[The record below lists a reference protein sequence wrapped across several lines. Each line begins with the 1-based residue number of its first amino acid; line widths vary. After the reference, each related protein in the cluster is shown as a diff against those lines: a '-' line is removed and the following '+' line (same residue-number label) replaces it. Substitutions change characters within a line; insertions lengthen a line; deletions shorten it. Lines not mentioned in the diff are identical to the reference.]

1 MIPYFYFFTL
11 HSSFFILHKGEARI
25 REARI
30 IAAKLQKKYE
40 KAAEKRL
47 YFNNLYYFC
56 SMIHKKTRKRATFAL
71 VMLLLVGLLVW
82 VYSRWDVWFHNPEEP
97 PYISETAPHRV
108 LLTFGD
114 SLEMSRNVSWQ
125 ADSILH
131 PSHLELALL
140 PDGDTVSIE
149 AYGEV
154 FRSRSGQAAY
164 YVARLRQL
172 QPEACYAYR
181 AVTNGKTSP
190 WYHFHTYAQGRD
202 SLSFLYVGDVQDSIG
217 GEANRFLRE
226 ALSRHPQSEFLV
238 CGGDLTERPVDAHW
252 AETFR
257 DIDSVCQAMPLLNVT
272 GNHDYLKGLP
282 VSLERRFPLVFSYFL
297 DSKVE
302 DNQVYTLRYGSAQFF
317 LLDSNRE
324 LPYLLTQR
332 RWLEEQ
338 LSRSTAPWKI
348 VILHHPLFSIR
359 GNNNLIQRW
368 VFNDLIE
375 DYGVDLV
382 LQGHEHAYARM
393 TSSASSPTKRTTPVY
408 TVSHCSPKNYFI
420 QFDDR
425 FDKFGISSRYYQ
437 TVSIKADTLTMAAYE
452 VYHHTLYDSLRII
465 KNVRSDGFSPSEDAA
480 PRVLIEDYGRDI
492 PEYLEFT
499 PDLSRK
505 KDRAYAERI
514 KEYKS
519 RHPERLR

>member
-1 MIPYFYFFTL
+1 MKKNLRKKAVFAIVL
-11 HSSFFILHKGEARI
+11 VVLGILIG
-25 REARI
+25 
-30 IAAKLQKKYE
+30 
-40 KAAEKRL
+40 
-47 YFNNLYYFC
+47 
-56 SMIHKKTRKRATFAL
+56 
-71 VMLLLVGLLVW
+71 W
-82 VYSRWDVWFHNPEEP
+82 VSSRWHVWFHNPEEGA
-97 PYISETAPHRV
+97 YISESEPHRV

-114 SLEMSRNVSWQ
+114 SLESSRNISWQ
-125 ADSILH
+125 ADSIVR

-140 PDGDTVSIE
+140 PNGDTISIE
-149 AYGEV
+149 ATGEV

-172 QPEACYAYR
+172 QPAAQYAYR
-181 AVTNGKTSP
+181 VVTDGKASA
-190 WYHFHTYAQGRD
+190 WYHFQTYATQRD
-202 SLSFLYVGDVQDSIG
+202 SMAFLYVGDVQDTIG

-226 ALSRHPQSEFLV
+226 ALCRHPQSEFLV
-238 CGGDLTERPVDAHW
+238 CGGDLTERPIDAHW

-272 GNHDYLKGLP
+272 GNHDYLKGVP
-282 VSLERRFPLVFSYFL
+282 VTLERRFSLVFSYFL
-297 DSKVE
+297 DSKVD
-302 DNQVYTLRYGSAQFF
+302 DNQVYTLRYGPAQFF

-332 RWLEEQ
+332 HWLEDALQ
-338 LSRSTAPWKI
+338 KSTAPWKI
-348 VILHHPLFSIR
+348 VILHHPLFSLK
-359 GNNNLIQRW
+359 GYNNLIQRW

-382 LQGHEHAYARM
+382 LQGHEHAYGRM
-393 TSSASSPTKRTTPVY
+393 TNTQHPSPNLQQTTPVY

-452 VYHHTLYDSLRII
+452 VYSHTLYDSLRVI
-465 KNVRSDGFSPSEDAA
+465 KANGSAT
-480 PRVLIEDYGRDI
+480 IEDYGRNI
-492 PEYLEFT
+492 PEYMEFT

-514 KEYKS
+514 KEYVL
-519 RHPERLR
+519 RHPERMPKSR